1 MRLTLQTDHA
11 LRILMALAGRRDETV
26 SVDNL
31 ATQFGVSKNH
41 LMKTAQ
47 ALVTKGFVASVRGR
61 SGGIR
66 LARPAGKINIGDV
79 VAAIEPD
86 FHMAECF
93 HKTGCSFLPDCRL
106 RGLLGS
112 ARMNFLATL
121 NGQTLSQII
130 NEQSA

>member
-47 ALVTKGFVASVRGR
+47 ALVAKGFVASVRGR

-79 VAAIEPD
+79 
-86 FHMAECF
+86 
-93 HKTGCSFLPDCRL
+93 PDCRL